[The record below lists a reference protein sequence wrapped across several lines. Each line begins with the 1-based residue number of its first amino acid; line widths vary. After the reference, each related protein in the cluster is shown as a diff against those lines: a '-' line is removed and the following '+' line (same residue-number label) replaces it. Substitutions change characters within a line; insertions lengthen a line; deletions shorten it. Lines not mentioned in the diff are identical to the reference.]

1 MKINQII
8 TEGSHARAYQELK
21 AGMEKWAEN
30 WDHDAAEPVE
40 NLEDYT
46 GASWREVADDIED
59 KWMPMFNNDEE
70 ALIRALEKIQSIH
83 SENVINEFCD
93 QYLQSIRGY

>member
-8 TEGSHARAYQELK
+8 TEDSPQRAYQELK

-30 WDHDAAEPVE
+30 WDQDAAEPVE

-46 GASWREVADDIED
+46 GSSWREVADDIQE
-59 KWMPMFNNDEE
+59 KWLPMFDNDEE

-83 SENVINEFCD
+83 SENVISDFCD
-93 QYLQSIRGY
+93 QYLQSIQDY